1 LPVDQVEHE
10 NADLNQ
16 HQQGEK
22 MGEWSDYFEDFP
34 DENPANYVGERFDP
48 QGAARIREQS
58 AKVAAD
64 QKRLNDEIQQI
75 VKLHKSPPSP

>member
-1 LPVDQVEHE
+1 
-10 NADLNQ
+10 
-16 HQQGEK
+16 

-48 QGAARIREQS
+48 QGAARLREQNS
-58 AKVAAD
+58 KVAAD
-64 QKRLNDEIQQI
+64 QKRLNDEIAQI